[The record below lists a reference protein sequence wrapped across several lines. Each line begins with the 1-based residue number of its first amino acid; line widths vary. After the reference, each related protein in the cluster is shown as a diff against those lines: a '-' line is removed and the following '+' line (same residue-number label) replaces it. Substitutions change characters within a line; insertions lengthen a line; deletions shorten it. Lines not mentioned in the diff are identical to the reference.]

1 MPKIKTQSIK
11 GVTYIFER
19 TSYRIPGDPKVHQKR
34 QYLGKL
40 DADGGFHPNKRFL
53 SLSPEEQQATGLV
66 PAVPAPVHQGRP
78 PASENYSR
86 MFYGATY
93 LFDQLSLRLQ
103 VTDDLRTCFPHQWK
117 QILSIAWYLILEER
131 NPLSR
136 FEKWGKTHLH
146 PYRKPIT
153 SPRSSELF
161 AAISEDAIQR
171 FFSAQVKRRLETEYL
186 AYDTTS
192 ISTYSQG
199 LEIAKRGKNKEHDH
213 LDQINLSLMFG
224 QESRIPV
231 CYRVLPGNIN
241 DVRTVKN
248 LLKDLT
254 TMGLGKIKLV
264 MDRGFYSAENISGL
278 YRNHSKFLIASKCS
292 LKYVRSMIES
302 YRESICSVENYLP
315 NQDVYRVS
323 QAIRWHVEGTY
334 PSEGE
339 VHRRMHVHLYY
350 NQEKAVADRRAHHQ
364 AILQYHY
371 ELEHHVEDKRHASQ
385 YEKYFIV
392 KDYPKRGRTVTIRED
407 VVKSEE
413 RFYGF
418 FVLLSNCITNAE
430 EALTIYRSK
439 DCIEKAFG
447 NLKDRLGFRRMRV
460 NDDDHLQGKIFV
472 QYIALI
478 ILSAIQK
485 TMKDRD
491 LYRNYTIY
499 SLLDEL
505 DVIEY
510 YEQPGKVGHWGET
523 TRKQRDL
530 LAEFGVD
537 LCV

>member
-1 MPKIKTQSIK
+1 MAKIKTQVIK
-11 GVTYIFER
+11 GVTYVFER
-19 TSYRIPGDPKVHQKR
+19 TSYRVPGDPKVHQKR
-34 QYLGKL
+34 QYLGKFRE
-40 DADGGFHPNKRFL
+40 DGGFVPNKRFL
-53 SLSPEEQQATGLV
+53 ALSAQEQEKTGLH
-66 PAVPAPVHQGRP
+66 PAEPAPCRPGRP
-78 PASENYSR
+78 AAPEAYSR
-86 MFYGATY
+86 VFYGATY
-93 LFDQLSLRLQ
+93 LFDQIAGRLQ
-103 VTDDLRTCFPHQWK
+103 VTDDLKSCFPHQWK

-136 FEKWGKTHLH
+136 FEKWGKTHKH
-146 PYRKPIT
+146 PYRKSIS

-171 FFSAQVKRRLETEYL
+171 FFSSQVKRRLETEYL

-213 LDQINLSLMFG
+213 LDQINLSLVFG

-241 DVRTVKN
+241 DVRTVKK

-254 TMGLGKIKLV
+254 TMGMGKIKLV

-292 LKYVRSMIES
+292 LKYVRAMIEAH
-302 YRESICSVENYLP
+302 RDTICSVENYLP

-323 QAIRWHVEGTY
+323 HVIKWHVEGTY
-334 PSEGE
+334 PSEGV
-339 VHRRMHVHLYY
+339 VHRRMHMHLYY

-364 AILQYHY
+364 AILRYQY
-371 ELEHHVEDKRHASQ
+371 ELEHHQEDKRHAAQ

-392 KDYPKRGRTVTIRED
+392 KDYPNRGRKVTIREK

-413 RFYGF
+413 KFYGF
-418 FVLLSNCITNAE
+418 FILLSNCITDAE

-460 NDDDHLQGKIFV
+460 SDDDHLQGKIFV

-485 TMKDRD
+485 TMKDQD
-491 LYRNYTIY
+491 LYRTYTTY

-510 YEQPGKVGHWGET
+510 YEQPGSVGHWGET
-523 TRKQRDL
+523 TKKQRDL
-530 LAEFGVD
+530 LAEFGLD